1 MCIDDTQHAVYH
13 QCPYITMQGGGEEKQ
28 KTDKEPSGTVPDNT
42 TFTLFLQ
49 ISPRGQ
55 GGDPRADEF
64 TRGKEAISQTD
75 SRSRAINIDSQSSIS
90 RINIDSRSG
99 PNHDSNMIGT
109 RNGPQKALHSDSLR
123 ESGRSEAS
131 ASLINLSSPVG
142 ESS

>member
-13 QCPYITMQGGGEEKQ
+13 QCPYITMQGGGVEKQ

-75 SRSRAINIDSQSSIS
+75 SRSRAINIDSRSSIS
-90 RINIDSRSG
+90 RINIDPRSG
-99 PNHDSNMIGT
+99 PNLDSDTIETG
-109 RNGPQKALHSDSLR
+109 NGSPKAIHSDSPR

-131 ASLINLSSPVG
+131 ASLISSSLSLG
-142 ESS
+142 EIS

>member
-1 MCIDDTQHAVYH
+1 
-13 QCPYITMQGGGEEKQ
+13 MQGGGEEKQ

-75 SRSRAINIDSQSSIS
+75 SRGRQSSS
-90 RINIDSRSG
+90 TNVDSRESTLI
-99 PNHDSNMIGT
+99 HDRVRILIQIRSRPGMDPRRRSIAILQENQAD
-109 RNGPQKALHSDSLR
+109 QKHRL
-123 ESGRSEAS
+123 
-131 ASLINLSSPVG
+131 P
-142 ESS
+142 